1 MTFEGIVGS
10 SFMGDLAIDGV
21 SITNGSCH
29 GKTTPT
35 VLPSFTSS
43 CAFGIFLAFNGRRL
57 EETVIFQ

>member
-43 CAFGIFLAFNGRRL
+43 CAFGIFEPSMEGGLRKL
-57 EETVIFQ
+57 VL